1 VGGREKERGIGGKRE
16 KVEMSFVFPPCAS
29 PRPALLEKRG
39 ETAKKIV
46 RFFYLSSGFQ
56 TARSRMY
63 TRCSL
68 SSRPSLQ
75 EARKRATREVRAT
88 RREREERGG
97 GREEEGEDWGG
108 KDGGGEA
115 AAAKRAPKSGG
126 GGGSPEGS
134 KSQAAAASEPAAA
147 AVVTAQSRR
156 LAASRGTVF
165 LIGRADSF
173 FFGSGEN
180 EMKMQCLAAEIERE
194 GKNRGGAPFFVSP
207 FAFSNSRDPTANA
220 PSHELKKSLGGMTRH
235 GRRRTE
241 DAERASERVW
251 KKTKLCPLSRVSLAE
266 EREK

>member
-1 VGGREKERGIGGKRE
+1 
-16 KVEMSFVFPPCAS
+16 MSFVFPPCAS

>member
-1 VGGREKERGIGGKRE
+1 
-16 KVEMSFVFPPCAS
+16 
-29 PRPALLEKRG
+29 
-39 ETAKKIV
+39 
-46 RFFYLSSGFQ
+46 
-56 TARSRMY
+56 MY

-126 GGGSPEGS
+126 GGGGSPEGS

-173 FFGSGEN
+173 FFRSGEN

-207 FAFSNSRDPTANA
+207 FTFSNSRDPTANA